1 MDDNNNNPNEK
12 CAIFPVSASYG
23 IHMVGDCILIVRN
36 IKEYKKADKRQ
47 ALLDLEHLLD
57 GSLKEKDLS

>member
-1 MDDNNNNPNEK
+1 MEYTWLVI
-12 CAIFPVSASYG
+12 AF
-23 IHMVGDCILIVRN
+23 LIVRN